1 MNHKEANNK
10 KAPEKIEQYQTLT
23 GKVSSM
29 FKKKTWFL
37 LIILGSNF
45 NKWW

>member
-1 MNHKEANNK
+1 MNHKEATNK

-29 FKKKTWFL
+29 FKKKN
-37 LIILGSNF
+37 LIFINNTRF
-45 NKWW
+45 KFQ